1 MGLLWVLVNILLP
14 LALPIL
20 GPLPLLLVPPR
31 TVSYG
36 TAILTTVKDG
46 QLCWGVVAMGIS
58 TTYELLEAAVKG
70 KTIATPHAYAV
81 VSAAVMMLC
90 SMVVAAKGAIS
101 PVPIPATPPASWITY
116 YQALVFSVV
125 MAVVNALA
133 FAYVHFT
140 LSH

>member
-70 KTIATPHAYAV
+70 KTIATLHAYAV

-101 PVPIPATPPASWITY
+101 PVPIPAAPPASWITY